1 MASPARLERATPAF
15 GGRRSRPLSY
25 GELSVDGRGRTCTLR
40 FRRPAPSPFG
50 HVDVAPP
57 TGLEPVT
64 FCSTGSCSGRLSYSG
79 GVRALGLEPS
89 LVRGK
94 SPVPYLSGVTRVV
107 GREGIEPPVSEDG
120 WSTASCAPWRDR
132 PMSKPGGAGLDDDVS
147 AVVKVLM
154 AGLVARR
161 PSRLGRC
168 RTPGRRCW
176 RPRRHHWL
184 EPKRKCAHDVVRVMR
199 RSAEDQTG
207 SVGATSARRACQ
219 HWQAPVVPADPHDRG
234 IGRVCTRARRSSTG
248 IDPGAFV
255 RRCGC
260 VP

>member
-1 MASPARLERATPAF
+1 
-15 GGRRSRPLSY
+15 
-25 GELSVDGRGRTCTLR
+25 V
-40 FRRPAPSPFG
+40 PSPFG

-64 FCSTGSCSGRLSYSG
+64 FCSTGSCSGRLSYG
-79 GVRALGLEPS
+79 GIALRAMRSSVRALGLEPS

-94 SPVPYLSGVTRVV
+94 SPVPDLSGVTRVV

-161 PSRLGRC
+161 ASRLGRC

-184 EPKRKCAHDVVRVMR
+184 EPKGKARMTLCACCGGALKIR
-199 RSAEDQTG
+199 RR
-207 SVGATSARRACQ
+207 VGATSARRACR

-248 IDPGAFV
+248 MNPGAFV
-255 RRCGC
+255 RR
-260 VP
+260 